1 MDPRIIFARLYVSLQ
16 NFSLKR
22 EEGQTMAEYGM
33 LVALIAVAA
42 IIGVTA
48 FGGALQGFFTG
59 LPGQLGL

>member
-1 MDPRIIFARLYVSLQ
+1 MTQLQ
-16 NFSLKR
+16 NLVASIVTRLQR

-48 FGGALQGFFTG
+48 FGGALGNFFTG
-59 LPGQLGL
+59 LPAQLKI

>member
-1 MDPRIIFARLYVSLQ
+1 MKIRDLIESIRMQLV
-16 NFSLKR
+16 R
-22 EEGQTMAEYGM
+22 EDGQTMAEYGM

>member
-1 MDPRIIFARLYVSLQ
+1 MTQLQ
-16 NFSLKR
+16 NLVASIVIRLR
-22 EEGQTMAEYGM
+22 NEEGQTMAEYGM

-48 FGGALQGFFTG
+48 FGGALQGFFSG